1 MSDLLVPSTTLARK
15 ADTGD
20 TVKLE
25 AKEIKNARIQD
36 VPNYTADLFKM
47 ASAGFNL
54 AYEVDK
60 AVTTAR
66 AKSDYNDFK
75 IKMDQYVTDLNMSNQ
90 GGMTN
95 EELRLKIFD
104 KMNEYANKNL
114 LSKEYMDNPLIRNA
128 ILEEY
133 NGTSVKRCM
142 LTTLEKYLICK
153 LRQHHLN

>member
-54 AYEVDK
+54 AYEP
-60 AVTTAR
+60 R
-66 AKSDYNDFK
+66 
-75 IKMDQYVTDLNMSNQ
+75 
-90 GGMTN
+90 
-95 EELRLKIFD
+95 
-104 KMNEYANKNL
+104 
-114 LSKEYMDNPLIRNA
+114 
-128 ILEEY
+128 
-133 NGTSVKRCM
+133 
-142 LTTLEKYLICK
+142 
-153 LRQHHLN
+153 